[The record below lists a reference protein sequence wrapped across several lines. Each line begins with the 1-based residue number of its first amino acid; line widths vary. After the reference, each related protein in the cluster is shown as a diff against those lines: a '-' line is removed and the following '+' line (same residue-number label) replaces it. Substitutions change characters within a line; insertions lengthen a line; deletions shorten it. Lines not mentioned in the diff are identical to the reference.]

1 MIQVADKDRNS
12 LARVKALTFDTG
24 GTVLDWHSGIRS
36 ALSAAGERH
45 GLVRDWAAITNTYRR
60 RSLQRV
66 TCQVRPVFNI
76 DYVHRSQ
83 LVA

>member
-1 MIQVADKDRNS
+1 MTTRTAIHLPGERHH
-12 LARVKALTFDTG
+12 FDTG

-36 ALSAAGERH
+36 ALTATGEWH

-60 RSLQRV
+60 HSLQRM

-76 DYVHRSQ
+76 DYVHRSP
-83 LVA
+83 LVS